1 MPFTKVLV
9 ANRGEI
15 AIRIIR
21 ALKDLGIKSV
31 AVYSDVDRLARH
43 VRYADEAFLL
53 GNAPVHDSYLNIEK
67 IIKIALEAGVDAIHP
82 GYGFLSENAIFAQ
95 NCADA
100 GVVFIGPS
108 VESIN
113 LLGNKANARELAKSV
128 DIPVISGTR
137 DFVELEDAISLA
149 EGLSYPIAVKAS
161 FGGGGRG
168 IRFANSKDQLA
179 EAAAIAQKEA
189 FAAFGN
195 GTLYLEAQLR
205 NVRHIEIQIIAD
217 NFGNI
222 IPLGERECSIQRRNQ
237 KLIEECPSL
246 VISPELRRTLSRA
259 AVRLARAANYQNIGT
274 VEFLVTPEQNFFFL
288 EMNTRLQVEH
298 PVTEFTMGVDLV
310 KDQISVAAN
319 EELTYDEGDLLSRG
333 WAIEC
338 RVVSEDPFMNFKPS
352 IGRVVF
358 TREPAGP
365 GIRVESAL
373 YDGVEVTAY
382 YDSLL
387 AKVTAWG
394 PDRENA
400 RLRLQR
406 ALKEFKVIGVA
417 TNIPY
422 LQQILDS
429 PDFILGNV
437 DTSFLDSHK
446 LTPLEPDVNAHSI
459 VAIAAGLIRNQEKA
473 QKRFTNPD
481 GMQQRPNKWREAQG
495 AFKERSMGRWI
506 RNI

>member
-1 MPFTKVLV
+1 MPFKKVLV

-21 ALKDLGIKSV
+21 ALKDLGISSV
-31 AVYSDVDRLARH
+31 GVYSDVDRLSRH

-53 GNAPVHDSYLNIEK
+53 GSASVHDSYLNIGK
-67 IIKIALEAGVDAIHP
+67 IIKIALDAGVDAIHP
-82 GYGFLSENAIFAQ
+82 GYGFLSENAQFAQ
-95 NCADA
+95 KCTDA
-100 GVVFIGPS
+100 GIVFIGPS
-108 VESIN
+108 VEAIN
-113 LLGNKANARELAKSV
+113 LLGDKAKARELARSV

-137 DFVELEDAISLA
+137 DFLEIEDAFSLA
-149 EGLSYPIAVKAS
+149 EGLSYPIAVKAA

-168 IRFANSKDQLA
+168 IRFVNSKDQLA
-179 EAAAIAQKEA
+179 GAVAIAQKEA

-195 GTLYLEAQLR
+195 GTLYLESQLK

-217 NFGNI
+217 NFGNV

-246 VISPELRRTLSRA
+246 AVSTGLRRTLSRA

-274 VEFLVTPEQNFFFL
+274 VEFLVTPEHKFFFL

-298 PVTEFTMGVDLV
+298 PVTEITMGVDLV
-310 KDQISVAAN
+310 KDQIAVAAN
-319 EELTYDEGDLLSRG
+319 EELSYNEGELLSRG

-338 RVVSEDPFMNFKPS
+338 RVVSEDPFKNFKPS

-358 TREPAGP
+358 AREPAGP

-373 YDGVEVTAY
+373 YDGIEITAY

-406 ALKEFKVIGVA
+406 ALKEFKVVGVS

-437 DTSFLDSHK
+437 NTGFLDSHEVS
-446 LTPLEPDVNAHSI
+446 PIEPDVNTHAI
-459 VAIAAGLIRNQEKA
+459 IGIAAGLMKNQEVL
-473 QKRFTNPD
+473 QNRSINSNE
-481 GMQQRPNKWREAQG
+481 MNSRPSRWREAQG
-495 AFKERSMGRWI
+495 PFKERTMGRWI